1 MVPTEIPSKGLT
13 FVVTGTY
20 NEATN
25 IQALIQE
32 VMGHDVHL
40 VVVDDN
46 SPDGTAARVKELQK
60 KYKNLH
66 LIERPGKLGYGS
78 AYSDGF
84 RYAMKNN
91 ATKIM
96 SIDADLS
103 HDPKIIPEMIAKDA
117 DVVIGSRYVAG
128 GGTSWT
134 LYRRIVSKGANT
146 LARLF
151 LGIPAHD
158 VTSGYRLYKT
168 EVLRAIDLASLK
180 SDGYS
185 FLQEILYKAHKKG
198 FSIGE
203 VPIFFQDRREGQ
215 SKLSKK
221 EMVKFFLNLV
231 RLRLSRHA

>member
-1 MVPTEIPSKGLT
+1 MVPTEVPHKGLT

-25 IQALIQE
+25 IQTLIQE
-32 VMGHDVHL
+32 VMKHDVHL

-46 SPDGTAARVKELQK
+46 SPDGTAVKVKELQQH
-60 KYKNLH
+60 YKNLH
-66 LIERPGKLGYGS
+66 LIERPGKLGYGT
-78 AYSDGF
+78 AYADGF
-84 RYAMKNN
+84 RYSIEKG
-91 ATKIM
+91 ATKIV

-103 HDPKIIPEMIAKDA
+103 HDPKILPEMISMDKDI
-117 DVVIGSRYVAG
+117 VIGSRYIPG

-151 LGIPAHD
+151 LGLPVRD
-158 VTSGYRLYKT
+158 VTSGYRLYKKA
-168 EVLRAIDLASLK
+168 VLEAIELDKVK

-203 VPIFFQDRREGQ
+203 VAIFFQDRREGQ

-221 EMVKFFLNLV
+221 EMIKFFFNLV
-231 RLRLSRHA
+231 RLRLSKHA